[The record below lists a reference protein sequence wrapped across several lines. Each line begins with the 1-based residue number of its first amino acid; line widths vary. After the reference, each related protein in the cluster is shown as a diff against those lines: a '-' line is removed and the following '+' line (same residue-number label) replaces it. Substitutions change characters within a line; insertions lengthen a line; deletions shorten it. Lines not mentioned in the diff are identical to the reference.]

1 MRSIAD
7 DRRSESRR
15 DPARLTLPRVAD
27 AVCPGCGLRMPHRPG
42 LPYDGYYHASP
53 ECWSVYTE
61 VLAAEYS
68 HAVLWG
74 QVHQLTVD
82 TYAVQHAGRSHPDKS
97 VDIHLAGLHLAFVR
111 GIRSPNIAP
120 MLQRLAASKPAWPHF
135 EPPRVDWP
143 LTVCDVALVAGEFDA
158 HIRAVRAWS
167 ATVWHAWSAH
177 HASIAAL
184 VERHAGGTVEV

>member
-1 MRSIAD
+1 
-7 DRRSESRR
+7 
-15 DPARLTLPRVAD
+15 
-27 AVCPGCGLRMPHRPG
+27 MPHRPG

-82 TYAVQHAGRSHPDKS
+82 TYAVQHAGGPHPGKS
-97 VDIHLAGLHLAFVR
+97 VAVHLAGLHLAHAR
-111 GIRSPNIAP
+111 GVKPPKIAP
-120 MLQRLAASKPAWPHF
+120 MLQRLASRQPAWPHF
-135 EPPRVDWP
+135 EPPHGDWSI
-143 LTVCDVALVAGEFDA
+143 TVCDVALVAGEFDA

-167 ATVWHAWSAH
+167 ASVWGAWSAH
-177 HASIAAL
+177 HASIAAF
-184 VERHAGGTVEV
+184 VEQHAGVMLEV